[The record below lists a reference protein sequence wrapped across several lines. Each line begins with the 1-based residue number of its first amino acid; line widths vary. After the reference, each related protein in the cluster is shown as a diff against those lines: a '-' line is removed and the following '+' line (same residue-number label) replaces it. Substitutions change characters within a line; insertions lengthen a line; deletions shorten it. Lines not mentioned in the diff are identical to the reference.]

1 MKKYSQE
8 FIAQILADYPHMSTH
23 DIAVKYGLTI
33 SKVHGIAIIRN
44 VKKSPEYMAD
54 MLARTNKNLLES
66 GKVYRYKKGESPWNK
81 GKYMRVSVATEFTK
95 GQMPHNYRPVGSERI
110 TVDGYKEK
118 KIADPNKWKGMHI
131 LLWEEVNGPVPP
143 RHKVVFKD
151 NNKLNISIDNLLCL
165 SYEDAMKRNSIHRYP
180 TEIVKAI
187 KAVSK
192 LKKTISNQSRGR
204 YIPPLPRS
212 TIS

>member
-1 MKKYSQE
+1 MRKYSQE
-8 FIAQILADYPHMSTH
+8 FIDNILADYPHMSTH
-23 DIAVKYGLTI
+23 DVAVKHGLTM
-33 SKVHGIAIIRN
+33 SKVHNIACKRK
-44 VKKSPEYMAD
+44 VKKTHEYMAE

-66 GKVYRYKKGESPWNK
+66 GKVYRYKKGEAPWNK
-81 GKYMRVSVATEFTK
+81 GKYMRVSIATEFTK
-95 GQMPHNYRPVGSERI
+95 GNKPHNYRPVGSERI

-143 RHKVVFKD
+143 RHKIVFKD

-180 TEIVKAI
+180 IEIVKAI
-187 KAVSK
+187 KTISK
-192 LKKTISNQSRGR
+192 LKKTIRNHGKEQD
-204 YIPPLPRS
+204 
-212 TIS
+212 

>member
-1 MKKYSQE
+1 MKKYSQD
-8 FIAQILADYPHMSTH
+8 FLNQILADYPHMSTREV
-23 DIAVKYGLTI
+23 ALKYGLTEG
-33 SKVHGIAIIRN
+33 KVHNIACKRK
-44 VKKSPEYMAD
+44 VKKTHEYMAE

-66 GKVYRYKKGESPWNK
+66 GKVYRYKKGEAPWNK
-81 GKYMRVSVATEFTK
+81 GKYMRVSIATEFTK
-95 GQMPHNYRPVGSERI
+95 GNKPHNYRPVGSERI

-192 LKKTISNQSRGR
+192 LKKTIRNHGKEQD
-204 YIPPLPRS
+204 
-212 TIS
+212 